1 VSNVRAGCCRQSVS
15 IESHRLLTATCIE
28 RMVHLSGAFIMRIVS
43 VVGLCVVVAG
53 CSSTTS
59 DRIAARESPDERMTR
74 IVLAGRQE
82 CEARFPTTLRHNHLA
97 QAQCVVEFKERVV
110 MPQDQFPD
118 LIGKLNATSL
128 VVAEKQDKGT
138 ISDAE
143 ASQQL
148 ADAKSAA
155 ISELLRRRAEGAQTQ
170 AQTASA
176 QSAQSQAT
184 TAALSAPNPF
194 VVPEYNPC
202 AVLTGGRCR

>member
-1 VSNVRAGCCRQSVS
+1 
-15 IESHRLLTATCIE
+15 
-28 RMVHLSGAFIMRIVS
+28 
-43 VVGLCVVVAG
+43 
-53 CSSTTS
+53 
-59 DRIAARESPDERMTR
+59 
-74 IVLAGRQE
+74 
-82 CEARFPTTLRHNHLA
+82 
-97 QAQCVVEFKERVV
+97 